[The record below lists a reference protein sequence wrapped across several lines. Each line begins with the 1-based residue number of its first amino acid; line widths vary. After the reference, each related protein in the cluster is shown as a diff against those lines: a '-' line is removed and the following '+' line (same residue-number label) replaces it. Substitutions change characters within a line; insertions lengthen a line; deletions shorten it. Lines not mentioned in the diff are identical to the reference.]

1 MMAQYNPPRIIVKK
15 NLIIFEN
22 EELWVPIRNK
32 IVAQHGLLYLIST
45 VTKRELGFTTRQH
58 QQWITIDKNNRGDDI
73 VPRGYLQNQI
83 HLDFYNDA
91 ALTWFQVK
99 YL

>member
-1 MMAQYNPPRIIVKK
+1 MTARIIVKK
-15 NLIIFEN
+15 NLIVFEK
-22 EELWVPIRNK
+22 EELWTPIRNK

-58 QQWITIDKNNRGDDI
+58 QQWITIDKNNQGDDI

-83 HLDFYNDA
+83 HLDFYDAA
-91 ALTWFQVK
+91 ALTWFQLK

>member
-1 MMAQYNPPRIIVKK
+1 MTARIIVKK

-22 EELWVPIRNK
+22 EDLWTPIRNK

-58 QQWITIDKNNRGDDI
+58 QQWITVNKNNQGDDI

-83 HLDFYNDA
+83 HLDFYDAA
-91 ALTWFQVK
+91 ALTWFQLK

>member
-1 MMAQYNPPRIIVKK
+1 MTARIIVKK
-15 NLIIFEN
+15 NLIIFEK
-22 EELWVPIRNK
+22 EDLWTPIRNK

-58 QQWITIDKNNRGDDI
+58 QQWITVNKNNQGDDI

-83 HLDFYNDA
+83 HLDFYDAA
-91 ALTWFQVK
+91 ALTWFQLK

>member
-1 MMAQYNPPRIIVKK
+1 MTARIIVKK
-15 NLIIFEN
+15 NLIIFED
-22 EELWVPIRNK
+22 ESLWTPIRNK

-58 QQWITIDKNNRGDDI
+58 QQWITIDTNNQGDHI

-83 HLDFYNDA
+83 HLDFYDDS
-91 ALTWFQVK
+91 ALTWFQLK

>member
-1 MMAQYNPPRIIVKK
+1 MTARIIVKK
-15 NLIIFEN
+15 NLIIFADES
-22 EELWVPIRNK
+22 LWTPIRNK

-58 QQWITIDKNNRGDDI
+58 QQWITINYNTSGDGI

-83 HLDFYNDA
+83 HLDFYDDS
-91 ALTWFQVK
+91 ALTWFQLK